1 MAKDETRGSLMLK
14 KLRLCGIIA
23 LLGTTTILSLDY
35 LTREYHARV
44 IEVTDGDTI
53 KVKMGIIWTVV
64 EKIRLVG
71 LDTPETK
78 APGIGVQCFG
88 PEASAKSKELLHGKV
103 VRLESDSALENR
115 DKYNRLLRYVH
126 RYGDKLSINE
136 ELIKNGFGREATYD
150 KKYKYQKDFRASED
164 SAYDKKLGLWGECS
178 NYKKKRK

>member
-64 EKIRLVG
+64 EKISASGQIPGVNVG
-71 LDTPETK
+71 VSYALP
-78 APGIGVQCFG
+78 
-88 PEASAKSKELLHGKV
+88 AS
-103 VRLESDSALENR
+103 
-115 DKYNRLLRYVH
+115 
-126 RYGDKLSINE
+126 
-136 ELIKNGFGREATYD
+136 LISCLKIP
-150 KKYKYQKDFRASED
+150 DFV
-164 SAYDKKLGLWGECS
+164 
-178 NYKKKRK
+178 